1 MIMLS
6 SLTENIALIGALT
19 LMLGLAR
26 VAYGGQP
33 A

>member
-6 SLTENIALIGALT
+6 SLTEHVVLICTLT
-19 LMLGLAR
+19 VMLGLAR